1 MALLL
6 LSNELAAMW
15 CFPKKHFFF
24 LTSWSIWWLV
34 KDWWYYFYC
43 RYWLKS
49 WWLSLNKSLFNNCL
63 ALVFWHKDDERVPM
77 ICVQTERFQYSFLGK
92 DFWTIYRSRESFPCF
107 SKKNN
112 IILEAI
118 DPTKKRCT
126 LILVRA
132 LFIYILST
140 IIYFVAWF
148 FLLGYELVSQTP
160 IFT

>member
-1 MALLL
+1 MIPIFYGK
-6 LSNELAAMW
+6 
-15 CFPKKHFFF
+15 FPM
-24 LTSWSIWWLV
+24 
-34 KDWWYYFYC
+34 
-43 RYWLKS
+43 YWEPEGGNCCLH
-49 WWLSLNKSLFNNCL
+49 LRNNCL
-63 ALVFWHKDDERVPM
+63 ALVFWQKDDERVPM

-92 DFWTIYRSRESFPCF
+92 DFWNIYRSRESFPCF

-148 FLLGYELVSQTP
+148 FFVGVWTCQSDSDFYLNKDRIYWFGRRKGANWK
-160 IFT
+160 